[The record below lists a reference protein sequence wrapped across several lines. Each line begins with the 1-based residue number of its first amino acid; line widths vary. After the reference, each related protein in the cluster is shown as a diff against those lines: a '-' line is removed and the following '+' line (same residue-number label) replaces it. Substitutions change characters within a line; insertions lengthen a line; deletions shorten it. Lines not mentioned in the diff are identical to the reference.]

1 MNTFEESLN
10 QINEAAAIYVAQ
22 VPANLRQG
30 SLDKNFS
37 FADFLNNKL
46 LVIHSIRSGIT
57 FSLFSEITKITP
69 FSDEDWAEILNISSK
84 SLQRYRAEKNF
95 RFKPIHSEKII
106 EIAEVALLGNTV
118 FDTSSKFYMWLST
131 PLFALG
137 SMKPIELLK
146 DSYGKEMVLNELHR
160 IDQGI
165 FV

>member
-1 MNTFEESLN
+1 MKTVNK
-10 QINEAAAIYVAQ
+10 QIHQVNEAAAVYVAQ
-22 VPANLRQG
+22 TPLSIRRGRVN
-30 SLDKNFS
+30 KNFS
-37 FADFLNNKL
+37 FQDFLDNKL
-46 LVIHSIRSGIT
+46 LVIHSIRTGIT
-57 FSLFSEITKITP
+57 FDLFSEITKITP
-69 FSDEDWAEILNISSK
+69 FSDDDWAEILNISSK
-84 SLQRYRAEKNF
+84 SLQRYRAEKDF

-118 FDTSSKFYMWLST
+118 FDTSSQFYLWLRM

-146 DSYGKEMVLNELHR
+146 DSYGKEMVLDELHR

>member
-1 MNTFEESLN
+1 MNAFEEFLN

-22 VPANLRQG
+22 VPAYLRQG

-37 FADFLNNKL
+37 FADFLNHKL
-46 LVIHSIRSGIT
+46 LVVHSIRSGIT

-69 FSDEDWAEILNISSK
+69 FSDEDWAEILNISTK
-84 SLQRYRAEKNF
+84 SLQRYRAEENF

-118 FDTSSKFYMWLST
+118 FDTSSKFYMWLSI
-131 PLFALG
+131 PLFAMG